1 MIKYANLKQLKRGEL
16 PLSEYQDIINAR
28 MRGVIST
35 FKDSSGVIYYDEFD
49 YLRYKSGQKKGRT
62 LLGDILLTVP
72 ADVQLIIDSALGFG
86 EDPCFNGSA
95 SDFKN
100 LPEYHDYYSSRVL
113 AKVLPV
119 KGENCQ
125 PLLLIY
131 YI

>member
-35 FKDSSGVIYYDEFD
+35 FKDSSG
-49 YLRYKSGQKKGRT
+49 
-62 LLGDILLTVP
+62 VP

>member
-1 MIKYANLKQLKRGEL
+1 MIKFNNLQPLKRGEL

-35 FKDSSGVIYYDEFD
+35 FKNSDGAIYYDEFD
-49 YLRYKSGQKKGRT
+49 YLRYKSGKKKGRI
-62 LLGDILLTVP
+62 LLGNLLLTVP
-72 ADVQLIIDSALGFG
+72 AESLLIIVPSLEHAPDFTGI
-86 EDPCFNGSA
+86 A

-113 AKVLPV
+113 SRALPI
-119 KGENCQ
+119 KKEDGQ
-125 PLLLIY
+125 PGLLIY